1 MHKETAMK
9 LHGGHVIVIG
19 GSSGIG
25 LAAARLARDAGA
37 EVTIAGRSQ
46 EKLMQAQRELGGGH
60 IVAMDITDED
70 VVGKVFADLSR
81 VDHVLIS
88 AGTLRNGAIV
98 NNDLATLRRIV
109 DERLWGLTYVVRH
122 AAPRMQQG
130 SITFTS
136 GGLSSRP
143 RPGTAMLTAMLAAV
157 EALAPALALE
167 LAPVRVNA
175 VTPGLI
181 DTPLLH
187 TAYGAERDTIIKNR
201 AAILPGKRVGTA
213 DEVAQVILMLMTND
227 YMTGEV
233 VHVDGGG
240 RYV

>member
-1 MHKETAMK
+1 MK
-9 LHGGHVIVIG
+9 LKGANIVVMG

-25 LAAARLARDAGA
+25 LAAAKLAQHEGA
-37 EVTIAGRSQ
+37 SVTIAGRSL
-46 EKLMQAQRELGGGH
+46 EKLAQAQRELGEVRTV
-60 IVAMDITDED
+60 VADVTDD
-70 VVGKVFADLSR
+70 ASVGRVFDELDH

-88 AGTLRNGAIV
+88 AGTIV
-98 NNDLATLRRIV
+98 NGRLLDNDLATLRHIV
-109 DERLWGLTYVVRH
+109 DERIWGPTYVVRH
-122 AAPRMQQG
+122 ARPRMTSG

-143 RPGTAMLTAMLAAV
+143 RLGAAMITAGLAAV

-187 TAYGAERDTIIKNR
+187 AAYGANRDALVNSR
-201 AAILPGKRVGTA
+201 AAALPGKRVGTA
-213 DEVAQVILMLMTND
+213 DEVAQAIIMLMTNE
-227 YMTGEV
+227 YINGAV
-233 VHVDGGG
+233 LHIDGGG
-240 RYV
+240 RFL

>member
-1 MHKETAMK
+1 MK
-9 LHGGHVIVIG
+9 LEGGHVVVIG

-25 LAAARLARDAGA
+25 LAAARLAQHEGA

-46 EKLMQAQRELGGGH
+46 DKLLQAQRELGQVH
-60 IVAMDITDED
+60 TLAMDVTDEGA
-70 VVGKVFADLSR
+70 VEKVFAALSR

-88 AGTLRNGAIV
+88 AGTILNGTIV
-98 NNDLATLRRIV
+98 NNDLGTLRRIV

-122 AAPRMQQG
+122 AAPRMSQG
-130 SITFTS
+130 SITVTS
-136 GGLSSRP
+136 GSLSSRP
-143 RPGTAMLTAMLAAV
+143 RPGTAMLTAILSAV

-201 AAILPGKRVGTA
+201 AAILPGRRVGTA
-213 DEVAQVILMLMTND
+213 DDVAQVILMLMTND
-227 YMTGEV
+227 YLTGEV

-240 RYV
+240 RFV

>member
-1 MHKETAMK
+1 MK
-9 LHGGHVIVIG
+9 LEGGHVVVIG

-25 LAAARLARDAGA
+25 LAAARLAQHAGA

-46 EKLMQAQRELGGGH
+46 DKLLQAQQELGQVH
-60 IVAMDITDED
+60 TVVMDITDEGA
-70 VVGKVFADLSR
+70 VEKGLAGLSQ

-88 AGTLRNGAIV
+88 AGTIV
-98 NNDLATLRRIV
+98 NGTIVKNDLATLRRIV
-109 DERLWGLTYVVRH
+109 DERLWGLTHVVRH
-122 AAPRMQQG
+122 AAPRMAQG
-130 SITFTS
+130 SITLTS
-136 GGLSSRP
+136 GSLSSRP

-187 TAYGAERDTIIKNR
+187 TAYGAERDTLVQNR
-201 AAILPGKRVGTA
+201 AAILPGRRVGTA
-213 DEVAQVILMLMTND
+213 EEVAQVILMLMTNN
-227 YMTGEV
+227 YLTGEV

-240 RYV
+240 RFV